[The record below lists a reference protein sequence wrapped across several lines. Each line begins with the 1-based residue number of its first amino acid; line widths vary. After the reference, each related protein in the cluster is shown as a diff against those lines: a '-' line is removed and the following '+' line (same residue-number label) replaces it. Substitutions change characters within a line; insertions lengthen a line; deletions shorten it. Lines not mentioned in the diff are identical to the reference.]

1 MARFPAPRTPK
12 QKEAWLKS
20 KETVLKG
27 LTLRGL
33 LGNYAPVHEVLV
45 PHTHALEHEGRHIPV
60 YHQLPSGASSTSP
73 VPCVVVVTGLDGYR
87 TELAVWAEGWRQ
99 KGVAFVCLEIPGT
112 GDSPADPKDITSPDR
127 LFSSLIEWLDAQAA
141 IDRSE
146 RVVWGFSTGGYYTT
160 RLAHTHPGDFA
171 GFINLGG
178 GCHYMFERAWLD
190 EVNHLEY
197 PMG

>member
-12 QKEAWLKS
+12 QIEAWGKC
-20 KETVLKG
+20 KETVKKALALKG
-27 LTLRGL
+27 EVG
-33 LGNYAPVHEVLV
+33 GFSPVHEVLV
-45 PHTHALEHEGRHIPV
+45 PHKHGLETEGKTVPV
-60 YHQLPSGASSTSP
+60 FFQLPDSASKASP

-99 KGVAFVCLEIPGT
+99 KDTAFVCLEIPGT

-127 LFSSLIEWLDAQAA
+127 LFSSLIDWLNAQEA
-141 IDRSE
+141 IDPKKK
-146 RVVWGFSTGGYYTT
+146 VIWGFSTGGYYTT
-160 RLAHTHPGDFA
+160 RLAHTNPNDFA
-171 GFINLGG
+171 GFVNLGG
-178 GCHYMFERAWLD
+178 GCHYMFEPAWLD